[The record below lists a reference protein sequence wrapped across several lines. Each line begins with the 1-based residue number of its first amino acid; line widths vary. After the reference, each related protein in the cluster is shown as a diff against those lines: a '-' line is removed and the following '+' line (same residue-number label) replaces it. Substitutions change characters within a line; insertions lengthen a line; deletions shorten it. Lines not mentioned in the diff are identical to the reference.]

1 MDMKKMKEMM
11 IAISKCEYLMK
22 ILFESSH
29 ERIIINPVH
38 FLNEGGTG
46 WESIFEIVY

>member
-1 MDMKKMKEMM
+1 M

-22 ILFESSH
+22 ILFESSN
-29 ERIIINPVH
+29 ERIIIDSVH
-38 FLNEGGTG
+38 FLSEGGAG